1 MDLKQIKELMS
12 AMEKTGTQRL
22 RVKEEGYEL
31 LLERQ
36 DGRIAHM
43 ESTPQE
49 FYKQEIRDDRFF
61 QRQDA
66 AFFKAGTQG
75 QAGQL
80 QTKND
85 NNTDGGVSVREESK
99 LKKGDVIKSPMV
111 GTFYMA
117 ASPDDQPFIKI
128 GDMVEADTVI
138 CIIEAMKVMN
148 EIKAGARGRVSEIL
162 VENNQPVEFG
172 TPLYRIEA

>member
-1 MDLKQIKELMS
+1 MDLKQIKELMA

-22 RVKEEGYEL
+22 KVKEEGYEL

-36 DGRIAHM
+36 DGRVSHM
-43 ESTPQE
+43 EPSPQE

-66 AFFKAGTQG
+66 AFFKPGGSAIPPQG
-75 QAGQL
+75 KIETNQAE
-80 QTKND
+80 
-85 NNTDGGVSVREESK
+85 GVAQVREDAKS
-99 LKKGDVIKSPMV
+99 KKGDVIKSPMV
-111 GTFYMA
+111 GTLYMA
-117 ASPDDQPFIKI
+117 PSPDDQPFVKI
-128 GDMVEADTVI
+128 GDTVEPDTVL

-148 EIKAGARGRVSEIL
+148 EIKAGARGRIVEIL

-172 TPLYRIEA
+172 TPLYRIES